1 MRILSALFL
10 VWLEQQLLFLGQQ
23 TMQVNSLLA
32 QFIHKDA
39 HVVLSDILLV
49 ELLVCIVFEY

>member
-32 QFIHKDA
+32 QFIHEDA